1 MTIQDAIQARHS
13 VRQYLQKPLTEE
25 QKMQLNNRIAEI
37 NRQADLHLQLVLD
50 DPKAFDGRLAHYGKF
65 SGVENL
71 IALVGKKQPTLSQR
85 LGYYGAELCLSA
97 QMMGLNTCW
106 VGLTY
111 SRTENMLIGPDEAIK
126 GVMCIGHGA
135 TQGQQHP
142 MKAATRIAPGYDQA
156 PEWFRRGIDAV
167 LLAPSALNQFRVTF
181 RLLADGTVE
190 AKAGLSPYAKIDL
203 GIFCY
208 YFEMGAGKE
217 NFRWAKALW

>member
-1 MTIQDAIQARHS
+1 MTIQEAIQARHS

-25 QKMQLNNRIAEI
+25 QKEQLNHRIAEI
-37 NRQADLHLQLVLD
+37 NQQANLHLQLVLD

-85 LGYYGAELCLSA
+85 LGYYGAELCLAA

-111 SRTENMLIGPDEAIK
+111 SKTENMHIGPDEAIK

-135 TQGQQHP
+135 TQGQLHP
-142 MKAATRIAPGYDQA
+142 MKTATKIAPGYQNA
-156 PEWFRRGIDAV
+156 PEWFRRGIDTV

-181 RLLADGTVE
+181 RLAADGSVE
-190 AKAGLSPYAKIDL
+190 AKPGFSPYAKMDV
-203 GIFCY
+203 GIFRY
-208 YFEMGAGKE
+208 YFELGAGKE
-217 NFRWAKALW
+217 NFRWAEAL